1 LRLHPVI
8 AESGFAGLGAA
19 VSGSTVADGFPAPT
33 RVCADLLQRFARVS
47 DGRRD
52 QGRVHPVAVVLTLC
66 AAAVVAGMASFT
78 AIAGWATDVPAEVL
92 VKLYG
97 RRSDPPSKATIWRV
111 VTGADAATVDAVI
124 GAWLLAQ
131 AAARDV
137 VAGDVVAGDDVASDD
152 VAGTDR
158 EAPELLAIMVDGKA
172 VRGATDTEGNQV
184 HLLAAATHDDAL
196 VLSQVEVGAKS
207 NEIPQFAPLL
217 DTLAAAGVDLAH
229 TVITADALHTQ
240 RAHADYLHERGAG
253 FVFTCKQNQPRLF
266 AALDALPWAQTPIAA
281 RQVDRGHG
289 RVTTRTIQVMPA
301 PEDLPFPHVNQVW
314 LIERYVTALDGTP
327 TSAVAALGVTNL
339 TATTAPQRLAALVR
353 NHWGIESLHWL
364 RDTVYRED
372 NSTVRTRSGPRVMA
386 GLRNLAVG
394 AHHLAGRRDITE
406 ASREAGRVMHRPFK
420 ILKLT

>member
-1 LRLHPVI
+1 MLLHPVI
-8 AESGFAGLGAA
+8 AESGFAGLGAV
-19 VSGSTVADGFPAPT
+19 VSGSTPVDDFPAPA

-52 QGRVHPVAVVLTLC
+52 QGRIHPVAVVLTLC

-97 RRSDPPSKATIWRV
+97 RRSAPPSKATIWRV

-131 AAARDV
+131 AAARDT
-137 VAGDVVAGDDVASDD
+137 AARDVVAGEV
-152 VAGTDR
+152 VVPETDR
-158 EAPELLAIMVDGKA
+158 EAPELSAIMVDGKA

-196 VLSQVEVGAKS
+196 VLGQVEVSAKS

-281 RQVDRGHG
+281 SEVQRGHG

-301 PEDLPFPHVNQVW
+301 PEDLPFPHVNRVW

-327 TSAVAALGVTNL
+327 SSAVAALGVTNL
-339 TATTAPQRLAALVR
+339 TTDTAGPDRLAALVR

-372 NSTVRTRSGPRVMA
+372 NSTVHTRSGPRVMA

-394 AHHLAGRRDITE
+394 AHHLAGRRDIAE

>member
-1 LRLHPVI
+1 LLLHPVI

-19 VSGSTVADGFPAPT
+19 VSGATVADGFPAPT

-52 QGRVHPVAVVLTLC
+52 QGRIHPVAVVLTLC

-97 RRSDPPSKATIWRV
+97 RRCDPPSKATIWRV

-131 AAARDV
+131 AAARDT
-137 VAGDVVAGDDVASDD
+137 AARDVVAGEV
-152 VAGTDR
+152 VVPETDR
-158 EAPELLAIMVDGKA
+158 EAPELSAIMVDGKA

-196 VLSQVEVGAKS
+196 VLGQVEVSAKS

-301 PEDLPFPHVNQVW
+301 PEDLPFPHVSQVL
-314 LIERYVTALDGTP
+314 LIERYVSDLAGNPL
-327 TSAVAALGVTNL
+327 SAVAALGV
-339 TATTAPQRLAALVR
+339 ASPSPDRASPADLARHVR
-353 NHWGIESLHWL
+353 EQWAIESLHWI
-364 RDTVYRED
+364 RDTLYQED
-372 NSTVRTRSGPRVMA
+372 KSQARTRSGPRIMA
-386 GLRNLAVG
+386 AMRNLAIS
-394 AHHLAGRRDITE
+394 ALRLAGRTDITE
-406 ASREAGRVMHRPFK
+406 ATRWASRSMDRPFAT
-420 ILKLT
+420 LRLT